1 MDGLD
6 ENALQRED
14 GPSSAALEM
23 FKYQFNLKWQSFS
36 NSKSKWNLILTPHP
50 PS

>member
-1 MDGLD
+1 MKWLTQYIMDGLD

-23 FKYQFNLKWQSFS
+23 FKYQFNL
-36 NSKSKWNLILTPHP
+36 N
-50 PS
+50 

>member
-6 ENALQRED
+6 ENALQTED

-23 FKYQFNLKWQSFS
+23 FKYQFNLKWQSLS
-36 NSKSKWNLILTPHP
+36 NSKSKWNLILTPG
-50 PS
+50 ST